1 MKTPI
6 SWLQEF
12 VDIDLSIPE
21 LAHRLT
27 LAGLEVEGIRFV
39 GLPLPDEKVEG
50 HSGGKQGAE
59 TYVTGLAWDPE
70 KIVVG
75 ALQEVMPHPDA
86 DRLVLCRINDG
97 NKDHTVVTGAPNLF
111 PFKGRGPLEEP
122 LKVVFANEG
131 ARLYD
136 GHGDGQEIFTLK
148 RAKIRGVE
156 SYAMACSEKEL
167 GISDDHEGVIILD
180 ADAPTGTPLAD
191 YMGDAVLDIT
201 LTPNIARNA
210 NILGVAREVSAIT
223 GSVLKEPSYEVRWEG
238 PSIEGKVSIEI
249 RSPELNPRFVLG
261 LIEDVHVGPS
271 PYKIQYRLL
280 LAGMRPINNI
290 VDASNYV
297 MLEIGEP
304 LHAFDYDVLVE
315 RAGGKSP
322 RIHTRLAEKNER
334 LTTLDGIEREIDA
347 FTVLV
352 ADESGALSIAGVMGG
367 AESEVGETTK
377 NILLE
382 GAAWDYINIRR
393 TVASQNLVSEA
404 SFRFEHGVHPAA
416 AERGVRRCLSLMG
429 ELTGGT
435 IAEGLVDEYP
445 LPPER
450 SEVRISSED
459 AQRWLGIDLSLD
471 EMAHI
476 LRRLEFQVDVKKKE
490 LLVGSPDH
498 RLDIGTGTVGKADVM
513 EEIARIYG
521 YDRIP
526 ETMIADETP
535 PQYGNR
541 ALAIEELARDLLVDL
556 GLQEIV
562 TYRLTTPEREVKLL
576 PPGVSP
582 DDREYLRLENPISS
596 ERVVLRHN
604 LLASVLE
611 VVARNMN
618 IRDRVPVFELG
629 PIYLCPEEGRLPE
642 ELLRLSIVLS
652 GPHSPPSWQGTDES
666 AMDFYTL
673 KGVLETFF
681 DGLHIHNMSVEATR
695 HPTFHPEK
703 CAHVLI
709 DGGRIG
715 VVGEVHPIVRE
726 QFRIDDYPVLAA
738 DLNFDAI
745 AASIPS
751 AMDILPVQ
759 IYPPVLEDLAIV
771 VDEGLPA
778 EQVEAVI
785 RETGGDLL
793 TDIRLFDLYRG
804 DQVGEGKKSLA
815 YSLVYQAADRTLTD
829 EEVGKIRARIV
840 KKLGETLGAV
850 LRS

>member
-12 VDIDLSIPE
+12 VDIDISIPE

-27 LAGLEVEGIRFV
+27 LAGLEVEEIRYV
-39 GLPLPDEKVEG
+39 GLPLPDEKVEAQ
-50 HSGGKQGAE
+50 SGDKRGVE

-75 ALQEVMPHPDA
+75 ALQEVIPHPDA

-97 NKDHTVVTGAPNLF
+97 DQEHTVVTGAPNLF
-111 PFKGRGPLEEP
+111 PYKGKGPLEEP

-131 ARLYD
+131 AQLYD
-136 GHGDGQEIFTLK
+136 GHVDGQEVFTLK

-180 ADAPTGTPLAD
+180 ADAPTGTPLVD
-191 YMGDAVLDIT
+191 YMGDAVLDIA

-223 GSVLKEPSYEVRWEG
+223 GSSLKEPSYEVLWEG

-249 RSPELNPRFVLG
+249 RSPELNPRFVFG
-261 LIEDVHVGPS
+261 LIENVHVGPS
-271 PYKIQYRLL
+271 PYSIQYRLL

-297 MLEIGEP
+297 MLEVGEP

-322 RIHTRLAEKNER
+322 QIHTRLAEKSER
-334 LTTLDGIEREIDA
+334 LTTLDGVEREMDD

-352 ADESGALSIAGVMGG
+352 ADEAGALSIAGVMGG

-382 GAAWDYINIRR
+382 GAAWNYINIRR
-393 TVASQNLVSEA
+393 TVASQTLVSEA
-404 SFRFEHGVHPAA
+404 SFRFERGVHPAA

-435 IAEGLVDEYP
+435 IAEGLVEEYP

-459 AQRWLGIDLSLD
+459 AQRWLGIGLSLD
-471 EMAHI
+471 EMANI
-476 LRRLEFQVDVKKKE
+476 LKRLEFQVDVKKKE

-526 ETMIADETP
+526 ETMIADEIP
-535 PQYGNR
+535 PQYGNK

-562 TYRLTTPEREVKLL
+562 TYRLTTPEREVKPL

-596 ERVVLRHN
+596 ERIVLRHS

-611 VVARNMN
+611 IVARNMN
-618 IRDRVPVFELG
+618 MRDRVAVFELG
-629 PIYLCPEEGRLPE
+629 PVYLNSEEGRLPE

-652 GPHSPPSWQGTDES
+652 GLHSPPSWQGTDES
-666 AMDFYTL
+666 RMDFYTL
-673 KGVLETFF
+673 KGMMEAFF
-681 DGLHIHNMSVEATR
+681 DGLHIHNVSVEATR
-695 HPTFHPEK
+695 HPSFHPEK

-715 VVGEVHPIVRE
+715 VMGEVHPIVRE
-726 QFRIDDYPVLAA
+726 QYRIDDYPVLAA
-738 DLNFDAI
+738 DLNFHAI
-745 AASIPS
+745 AASIPA
-751 AMDILPVQ
+751 AMDIQPVQ

-778 EQVEAVI
+778 EQVETVI
-785 RETGGDLL
+785 REAGGDLL
-793 TDIRLFDLYRG
+793 ADIRLFDLYRG
-804 DQVGEGKKSLA
+804 DQVGKGKKSLA

-829 EEVGKIRARIV
+829 EEVGKIRVRIV
-840 KKLGETLGAV
+840 KKLRETLGAV